1 MKRLLAILFAI
12 VMLLSLAACGQDAP
26 QSTTPGNAEQAD
38 SAPSTKEGTMEDGT
52 TYTVYYNS
60 ALDGTGTRIE
70 YHHPDG
76 SYTEEIYNADK
87 TLVSMTYKA
96 ADGTTGEMTFYANG
110 ATATDKTT
118 HPDGSYEEY
127 HFADDGYLDPE
138 TGYIVSGAPIYE
150 KRVSADGQVEEFYY
164 ENNDEI
170 KKEEDGSW
178 WSESQFDDG
187 TIVKT
192 HYAKN
197 GIPMEEIQE
206 NEQTGSRLEI
216 KYYENG
222 NEKSR
227 DSYNAEHQY
236 NLHIEYYE
244 SGSVMH
250 SLFVEDSGYK
260 REEKF
265 NEAGYTTYWY
275 DSNLD
280 MAFFA
285 DDKGELLKYVNA
297 GITYEGNAIPG
308 DARSTFEQVRQV
320 AAESTTTTQGEDGSS
335 STTTTYADGSV
346 VTQGTTAEGCPF
358 YESIS
363 ANGDRYYE
371 EYFATGTLK
380 LFINKTADVYQEI
393 HYDEDGYYIYFLFK
407 APGMEQEITC
417 DETGKVDKVLM
428 NGQVQT
434 DIESIVKNMFF
445 RSW

>member
-1 MKRLLAILFAI
+1 MKRILAMLIAVL
-12 VMLLSLAACGQDAP
+12 MLLLTACGGADTSAP
-26 QSTTPGNAEQAD
+26 QQTQPADTTETDYYVQEKVTD
-38 SAPSTKEGTMEDGT
+38 DGT
-52 TYTVYYNS
+52 KLTAYRDGGPEGPIVKVIAEYPDGGIHTETYRP
-60 ALDGTGTRIE
+60 DGTLESMYGQE
-70 YHHPDG
+70 ADG
-76 SYTEEIYNADK
+76 S
-87 TLVSMTYKA
+87 TY
-96 ADGTTGEMTFYANG
+96 ECTFYPSG
-110 ATATDKTT
+110 APYIDIYRHA
-118 HPDGSYEEY
+118 DGSYEEL
-127 HFADDGYLDPE
+127 HFMDDGTIDPE
-138 TGYIVSGAPIYE
+138 TGWISSGTIIYE
-150 KRVSADGQVEEFYY
+150 KRISADGQVEEFSH
-164 ENNDEI
+164 DI
-170 KKEEDGSW
+170 TKEEDGTW